1 MSQVFQAQVLS
12 LVSEGVFD
20 QFPSLR
26 VALIETGV
34 TWMPSLMWR
43 FDKEWRGLRHL
54 TPWVK
59 RLPSAYI
66 REHMRMTLQPID
78 EPPTAEQLLQIIGQL
93 DSDDFLMF
101 STDYPHWHFDSPEGA
116 FPAKLPTSL
125 ARKILSENAKEFY
138 RF

>member
-20 QFPSLR
+20 LFPSLR
-26 VALIETGV
+26 VALIEAGF

-59 RLPSAYI
+59 QLPSTYI

-78 EPPTAEQLLQIIGQL
+78 GPPTAEQLLQIIGQL
-93 DSDDFLMF
+93 DSDDLLMF
-101 STDYPHWHFDSPEGA
+101 STDYPHWHFDSPEEA